1 MQKEKNFMLIV
12 GISEGRR
19 KEIEN
24 KQENRASNGDH
35 QHNKNNN
42 ITDTPELN
50 NCLVY
55 SRIFVQKSYYSLFH
69 LLKQTSPIFRCIS
82 IHVCAYS

>member
-24 KQENRASNGDH
+24 KQKNRASNGDH

-55 SRIFVQKSYYSLFH
+55 S
-69 LLKQTSPIFRCIS
+69 PIFCKNLTIVYS
-82 IHVCAYS
+82 IVLNRPVQYLDA